1 MGPALPD
8 AGVRK
13 RAVVVG
19 IGNPCYGDD
28 GVGPAAARAA
38 HALLNANGDWDLR
51 ELCCSAFGV
60 VEHLEGYERAVIVD
74 AVVVEEAREGMV
86 LRVEL
91 REPAAPVAAL
101 HTAGLT
107 GALALA
113 RQAGMRLPARLSVY
127 GITIRPPNGFREGL
141 SAGLEARIPEIARTI
156 VEMEGGL
163 IPDGGNK

>member
-1 MGPALPD
+1 MGPALAG

-28 GVGPAAARAA
+28 GVGAAAARAV
-38 HALLNANGDWDLR
+38 HTLLDPSGDWDLV

-74 AVVVEEAREGMV
+74 AAVEQEAPEGMV

-91 REPAAPVAAL
+91 PEASAPVAAL
-101 HTAGLT
+101 HTAGLAE
-107 GALALA
+107 ALALA

-127 GITIRPPNGFREGL
+127 GITIRPPNGFRDGL

-163 IPDGGNK
+163 TPGGGNR